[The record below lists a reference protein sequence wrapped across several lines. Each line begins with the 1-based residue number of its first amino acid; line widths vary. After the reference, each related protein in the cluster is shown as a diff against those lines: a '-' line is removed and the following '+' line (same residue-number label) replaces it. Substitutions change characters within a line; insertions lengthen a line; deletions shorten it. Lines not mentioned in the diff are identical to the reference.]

1 MIPVFKI
8 VLIVLIIK
16 SSVYNMK
23 GLHMTKKVL
32 LRQEIQ
38 SLHWTQNQC
47 TVYPVVA
54 LRKVNDKI
62 KEDHFVVISGDIKHD
77 VKFAEF
83 ANITIDENYTQKGIV
98 FENEIEFNDGCSS
111 QYKST
116 FA

>member
-1 MIPVFKI
+1 
-8 VLIVLIIK
+8 
-16 SSVYNMK
+16 
-23 GLHMTKKVL
+23 MTTKVL
-32 LRQEIQ
+32 LCQEIQ

-47 TVYPVVA
+47 TFYPVVA

-77 VKFAEF
+77 EKFAEF
-83 ANITIDENYTQKGIV
+83 ANIKIDKYYTQKGIV

-111 QYKST
+111 EYKST